1 MKFYIYILLFIGS
14 LFSTSLMGQSNE
26 GFHFQA
32 VVRDDAGNPIPN
44 KAISLRFKIA
54 SESSNGV
61 GSYVESHTI
70 QTNSLGLVQATI
82 GKGKAEQNTFD
93 IIDWGRGNYY
103 LQVEIDGE
111 PVDTTFF
118 QGVPYAKVA
127 TDMQLEE
134 LQNVG
139 GGSSRAGDVLQWD
152 GANWVPI
159 AAEELEK
166 GDADDTNEI
175 QTLLFDQSDN
185 SLRLSKVDGTISL
198 DKFISPWQE
207 ADTSGRIFFPN
218 RIGLGLSN
226 PTAQLHIKDQALL
239 KDDFNKNAYGQ
250 LKLSGTD
257 DSGKTLTTFDGSADG
272 NYWSMYTES
281 ASSSANFSISHNT
294 IGNTF
299 NINNQGN
306 VGIGVRDPA
315 ARMEIIGPASDQG
328 HLKLTADEESGS
340 RLTFG
345 KNSIRKHWYIEG
357 RANAADDDSFFLFGF
372 DNDNPE
378 NSIATNTVLRMKPYK
393 QNKSGGQINING
405 NIGIVSLREAI
416 GLSNIN
422 FIAGETNSF
431 GTFYGIYNT
440 IEGTG
445 FNSTETY
452 NMVGVNSEAFGTASK
467 VGLAVGV
474 KGTAIGGKQ
483 ANYGIWGS
491 AGSNRFDYAVYADG
505 NVFSTGS
512 YLPSDRRLKKNVQP
526 LKKGLE
532 KVMALRPS
540 SFQYDKQSRQ
550 HMSLPEGEQ
559 YGLIAQDV
567 EALLPQ
573 LTKTSYHAY
582 ATGDSTAR
590 HEGFEFTA
598 VNYVGLIPFLI
609 SATQEQQQTIES
621 QKALLNK
628 QEGIIE
634 KLTGRLSQL
643 EALVNTLSAQVQG
656 E

>member
-1 MKFYIYILLFIGS
+1 MKFYIYVLLFIG
-14 LFSTSLMGQSNE
+14 LVFSTSLMGQSTQ

-32 VVRDDAGNPIPN
+32 VVRDDAGNPMPN
-44 KAISLRFKIA
+44 KKITLGF
-54 SESSNGV
+54 EITLQGP
-61 GSYVESHTI
+61 GIGPRYVETHNTE
-70 QTNSLGLVQATI
+70 TNSLGLVQATI
-82 GKGKAEQNTFD
+82 GKGESNGNPFD
-93 IIDWGRGNYY
+93 VIDWGKGNYY
-103 LQVEIDGE
+103 LMVEIDGE
-111 PVDTTFF
+111 PVDTTLFE
-118 QGVPYAKVA
+118 GVPYAKVA
-127 TDMQLEE
+127 TDMELQD
-134 LQNVG
+134 LQNVDFDAP
-139 GGSSRAGDVLQWD
+139 RVGDVLQWD
-152 GANWVPI
+152 GGDWVSV
-159 AAEELEK
+159 AGEELEK
-166 GDADDTNEI
+166 GDADRTNEI
-175 QTLLFDQSDN
+175 QTLLFNQSNN
-185 SLRLSKVDGTISL
+185 SLRLTKVDGTISL
-198 DKFISPWQE
+198 DKFVSPWQE

-226 PTAQLHIKDQALL
+226 PTAQLHIRDQAIL
-239 KDDFNKNAYGQ
+239 KDDFTPNAYGQ

-257 DSGKTLTTFDGSADG
+257 DSGKTLTIFDGSPDE

-281 ASSSANFSISHNT
+281 ASSSASFSISHNT

-299 NINNQGN
+299 NINRQGN
-306 VGIGVRDPA
+306 VGIGVRDPG

-328 HLKLTADEESGS
+328 HLKLTAEEESGS

-378 NSIATNTVLRMKPYK
+378 NSIVTNTVLRMKPYK
-393 QNKSGGQINING
+393 QNKSGGQVNING
-405 NIGIVSLREAI
+405 NLGIVSLREAI
-416 GLSNIN
+416 GLNNIN

-452 NMVGVNSEAFGTASK
+452 NMVGINSEAFGTASK

-474 KGTAIGGKQ
+474 RGTAIGGKQ

-512 YLPSDRRLKKNVQP
+512 YLPSDRRLKKNIQP
-526 LKKGLE
+526 LRKGLE

-559 YGLIAQDV
+559 YGLIAQEV

-582 ATGDSTAR
+582 ATGDSTAL

-621 QKALLNK
+621 QKAMLIR

-634 KLTGRLSQL
+634 ELTGRLSQL